1 MGEYKKYNKNWIKSQ
16 ILHDIFLDRFFYH
29 QLALNI
35 NYFRLMKKNRGSVN
49 FSMYDKISFK
59 IIVVG
64 NKHAG
69 KT

>member
-1 MGEYKKYNKNWIKSQ
+1 LNKNSNLLWY
-16 ILHDIFLDRFFYH
+16 FLDRFFYYKI
-29 QLALNI
+29 ALDI
-35 NYFRLMKKNRGSVN
+35 NYFRLMKINRGSVK